1 MTVSLHQQAFAGI
14 SNTNA
19 DNGLAR
25 GAAVGIFRRA
35 LSNIEPLVTQLPN
48 IDSSGSSFKLRNGCP
63 SNRPLRTRSR
73 HQADHTR
80 GQLASHTSDGPS
92 KEGRS
97 IDMTRLPTWGS
108 TGSSRIS
115 SQFRWL
121 KESTYFIL
129 LPDFPPYQAHRVR
142 HPMVRR
148 LEIPRLKGL
157 FTVGSCS
164 PKTSENMFLLG
175 RNSPNAT
182 NNRQKPAVVSQGKYY
197 VSERLAFRWSGIE
210 PKPK

>member
-1 MTVSLHQQAFAGI
+1 MTVSLHQQAFAGF

-80 GQLASHTSDGPS
+80 GQLAGHTSDGSS

-97 IDMTRLPTWGS
+97 IDMTRLPTWGC

-129 LPDFPPYQAHRVR
+129 SYW
-142 HPMVRR
+142 
-148 LEIPRLKGL
+148 
-157 FTVGSCS
+157 
-164 PKTSENMFLLG
+164 TSYH
-175 RNSPNAT
+175 T
-182 NNRQKPAVVSQGKYY
+182 
-197 VSERLAFRWSGIE
+197 RLAE
-210 PKPK
+210 